1 LNWPARIAAPLA
13 AKLGVDAHT
22 LHVALDT
29 AVREHLLELG
39 ELRPRVD

>member
-1 LNWPARIAAPLA
+1 MAAQ
-13 AKLGVDAHT
+13 LGVDPHA
-22 LHVALDT
+22 LHLALDT